1 VEVFILFV
9 TEMKV
14 ILDVSKL
21 WPDDLTIAK
30 AAEDLEMNPRSL
42 TTIKK
47 GTERGNWETLVKLA
61 RYFSQHYGRQISL
74 EELLR
79 IEEDE

>member
-1 VEVFILFV
+1 MLVIEQ
-9 TEMKV
+9 MKV
-14 ILDVSKL
+14 VLDVSKL
-21 WPDDLTIAK
+21 WPENLTIAQ
-30 AAEDLEMNPRSL
+30 AAQDLNMNPRSL

-61 RYFSQHYGRQISL
+61 RYFSGIYQREISL
-74 EELLR
+74 EELLK